1 MARTRAKTEADA
13 AKAKD
18 EERERK
24 LKEQLYARER
34 GKFAYDVPGE
44 PSPQGYSARLI
55 MARTR
60 AKEKKGTG
68 QKRRKTEADAAK
80 AKDEERERKLNEQLD
95 ALRVEEQKLASKR
108 AKVQGQLADFR
119 EEYNEKL
126 LCKLPLELW
135 EKICSSLESNN
146 LFAFALSCRFFR
158 KRQKDLVTK
167 DHKKKLRTEA
177 YGYRSQLVSWRLYGS
192 PRFGQQPK
200 LSASY
205 LEFVMEG
212 ALAELGTKH
221 SRDRDYRRDRITLNV
236 MNLCARDGHLD
247 LLKALA
253 AAFLGITLAQVLGVP
268 AGAWLGYTFGWETTL
283 WLTAGLALVA
293 LAAILALTPT
303 GLPFQASTLATL
315 GEALTDL
322 RTVLAVSFTVLVM
335 AAVYVFYTYAAP
347 VMEARMGYDR
357 EGVSLYLLAFGVG
370 AVFGNLLGGAL
381 ADRFGSYRTLVFVA
395 CAQILFLPF
404 YSFLPAPD
412 AVVFA
417 HAVTWSICGWTFAAS
432 QQSRLVA
439 LAPGRSNVMLALNAA
454 AIYVGVSLG
463 SWLGGQ
469 AIRLYGIDALGLV
482 GSGVAALALIVLV
495 SSERVGR

>member
-1 MARTRAKTEADA
+1 MTAHAEAPPTERRLLIATLAAANFAIGMGAFVLIGVLSPIAESFRLTEAEAGFVITAYALAYAVGSPVLVALTGGA
-13 AKAKD
+13 ARRTVLALGLATVAVASIAGATA
-18 EERERK
+18 ENAEV
-24 LKEQLYARER
+24 LYASRVLAALGAGIVTPVAAGVAAAVSPPETR
-34 GKFAYDVPGE
+34 G
-44 PSPQGYSARLI
+44 
-55 MARTR
+55 
-60 AKEKKGTG
+60 
-68 QKRRKTEADAAK
+68 
-80 AKDEERERKLNEQLD
+80 
-95 ALRVEEQKLASKR
+95 
-108 AKVQGQLADFR
+108 
-119 EEYNEKL
+119 
-126 LCKLPLELW
+126 
-135 EKICSSLESNN
+135 
-146 LFAFALSCRFFR
+146 
-158 KRQKDLVTK
+158 
-167 DHKKKLRTEA
+167 
-177 YGYRSQLVSWRLYGS
+177 
-192 PRFGQQPK
+192 
-200 LSASY
+200 
-205 LEFVMEG
+205 
-212 ALAELGTKH
+212 
-221 SRDRDYRRDRITLNV
+221 
-236 MNLCARDGHLD
+236 
-247 LLKALA
+247 KALA

>member
-1 MARTRAKTEADA
+1 MTAHAEAPPTERRLLIATLAAANFAIGMGAFVLIGVLSPIAESFRLTEAQAGFVITAYALAYAVGSPVLVALTGGA
-13 AKAKD
+13 ARRTVLALGLATVAVASIAGATAANA
-18 EERERK
+18 EV
-24 LKEQLYARER
+24 LYASRVLAALGAGIVTPVAAGVAAAVSPPETR
-34 GKFAYDVPGE
+34 G
-44 PSPQGYSARLI
+44 
-55 MARTR
+55 
-60 AKEKKGTG
+60 
-68 QKRRKTEADAAK
+68 
-80 AKDEERERKLNEQLD
+80 
-95 ALRVEEQKLASKR
+95 
-108 AKVQGQLADFR
+108 
-119 EEYNEKL
+119 
-126 LCKLPLELW
+126 
-135 EKICSSLESNN
+135 
-146 LFAFALSCRFFR
+146 
-158 KRQKDLVTK
+158 
-167 DHKKKLRTEA
+167 
-177 YGYRSQLVSWRLYGS
+177 
-192 PRFGQQPK
+192 
-200 LSASY
+200 
-205 LEFVMEG
+205 
-212 ALAELGTKH
+212 
-221 SRDRDYRRDRITLNV
+221 
-236 MNLCARDGHLD
+236 
-247 LLKALA
+247 KALA

-283 WLTAGLALVA
+283 WLTAGLALAA

-482 GSGVAALALIVLV
+482 GSGVAALALVVLV
-495 SSERVGR
+495 ASERVGR

>member
-24 LKEQLYARER
+24 LNEELYARER
-34 GKFAYDVPGE
+34 GKFKILPGTGPSRLPGHEPVRENRE
-44 PSPQGYSARLI
+44 PSPEGYSAGLS

-60 AKEKKGTG
+60 GKEKKGTG

-119 EEYNEKL
+119 EEYNERL

-253 AAFLGITLAQVLGVP
+253 AGRDNPRLPG
-268 AGAWLGYTFGWETTL
+268 
-283 WLTAGLALVA
+283 GLAAFASEGGHLGT
-293 LAAILALTPT
+293 LKWLRQEGCTLTSEVCT
-303 GLPFQASTLATL
+303 
-315 GEALTDL
+315 
-322 RTVLAVSFTVLVM
+322 R
-335 AAVYVFYTYAAP
+335 
-347 VMEARMGYDR
+347 
-357 EGVSLYLLAFGVG
+357 
-370 AVFGNLLGGAL
+370 
-381 ADRFGSYRTLVFVA
+381 
-395 CAQILFLPF
+395 
-404 YSFLPAPD
+404 
-412 AVVFA
+412 
-417 HAVTWSICGWTFAAS
+417 
-432 QQSRLVA
+432 
-439 LAPGRSNVMLALNAA
+439 
-454 AIYVGVSLG
+454 
-463 SWLGGQ
+463 
-469 AIRLYGIDALGLV
+469 
-482 GSGVAALALIVLV
+482 AALAGHLHVIYWARRTVKPKCPW
-495 SSERVGR
+495 

>member
-80 AKDEERERKLNEQLD
+80 AKDEERERKFNEQLD

-236 MNLCARDGHLD
+236 MNFCARDGHLD

-253 AAFLGITLAQVLGVP
+253 AGRDNPRLPG
-268 AGAWLGYTFGWETTL
+268 
-283 WLTAGLALVA
+283 GLAAFASEGGHLGT
-293 LAAILALTPT
+293 LKWLRQEGCTLTSEVCT
-303 GLPFQASTLATL
+303 
-315 GEALTDL
+315 
-322 RTVLAVSFTVLVM
+322 R
-335 AAVYVFYTYAAP
+335 
-347 VMEARMGYDR
+347 
-357 EGVSLYLLAFGVG
+357 
-370 AVFGNLLGGAL
+370 
-381 ADRFGSYRTLVFVA
+381 
-395 CAQILFLPF
+395 
-404 YSFLPAPD
+404 
-412 AVVFA
+412 
-417 HAVTWSICGWTFAAS
+417 
-432 QQSRLVA
+432 
-439 LAPGRSNVMLALNAA
+439 
-454 AIYVGVSLG
+454 
-463 SWLGGQ
+463 
-469 AIRLYGIDALGLV
+469 
-482 GSGVAALALIVLV
+482 AALAGHLHVIYWARRTVKPKCPW
-495 SSERVGR
+495 